1 MKPSVTRRFT
11 TTASVQTTYDYLRD
25 FTNAEEWDPGTKTCE
40 RTSGD
45 GGVGSTY
52 RNVSSFLG
60 REVELTYTTAELAP
74 PTRVHLRGS
83 NEQFEGH
90 DVFSIRESGRG
101 AEVTYHAEFSF
112 SGVARL
118 GIPLVAAYLPFLAK
132 KTVAELK
139 ACLDRQASLST
150 GR

>member
-1 MKPSVTRRFT
+1 MDPMKPSVSRTFT
-11 TTASVQTTYDYLRD
+11 TTASVQATYDYLRD
-25 FTNAEEWDPGTKTCE
+25 FTNAEEWDPGTKTCV

-45 GGVGSTY
+45 GGVGTTY

-60 REVELTYTTAELAP
+60 REAEVTYTTAELAP
-74 PTRVHLRGS
+74 PTRVHMRGT

-101 AEVTYHAEFSF
+101 AEVTYHAEFAF

-118 GIPLVAAYLPFLAK
+118 AIPLVAAYLPFLAR
-132 KTVAELK
+132 KTVAQLT
-139 ACLDRQASLST
+139 ACLDRQVS
-150 GR
+150 